1 MKKLIV
7 LMTVLLAVSFTTRA
21 DEGMWLLHM
30 LKKINEAEMQQ
41 MGLNLSAEDIYSIN
55 EASLKDAIVMLNGG
69 MCTAEVISDQGLVLT
84 NHHCAYGSIQS
95 FSSPD
100 HDYLTDGFWAYS
112 KDQEM
117 AIEDFEVSFLVRIED
132 MTAKVLAGV
141 TDEMSEE
148 ERSAMIGQA
157 MKEAEAAAVEG
168 TDFTAQVKSFFYGN
182 EFYLFVYNTYR
193 DVRLVGAPPESV
205 GKFGGD
211 TDNWMWPRHTGDFSL
226 LRIYADQDNN
236 PADYAADNKPFTPKR
251 HLKVSMDGVAADD
264 FTMIMGYPGST
275 DRYLSSFGVQQAI
288 DVYNPSVVEVRDVK
302 LKAMKKHM
310 DADKAVRIQYASK
323 YASTANYWKYYIGQT
338 KGLKRLN
345 VYGKKKSLED
355 RFQKWV
361 AKDPKREAKYGEAI
375 PMISAYYEAT
385 EPNVK
390 ANVYALEAG
399 LIGADITLF
408 AWRFNRTFEAAMA
421 QEDEAKRTEILSSFI
436 STADDFYKD
445 YNFDTDK
452 DVFINLM
459 TLYKENISSDNL
471 PSIFALIDKKYKGS
485 VQRFADEMYKKSI
498 MTDRT
503 RLNDFI
509 MKPNRKKF
517 DKDLAIMN
525 ALAMIEKYRA
535 SFNSP
540 AQDKYDRGY
549 RLFVDGIRKMDPDY
563 KFSPDANSTM
573 RLSYG
578 KVDGYYA
585 ADAVHYDFITTA
597 QGILDKHN
605 PNDPEFVMP
614 STLIE
619 LLKKRQY
626 GKWADENGELVVCFI
641 SGNDIT
647 GGNSGSPV
655 LNANGDLI
663 GLAFDGNW
671 EAMSGDIAF
680 EPELQ
685 RTISVDIR
693 YVMFIIDKM
702 AGAQNLIDEIDFV
715 KAPPVKPM
723 PQNVKAEVELN

>member
-1 MKKLIV
+1 MKMKKLIV

-275 DRYLSSFGVQQAI
+275 DRYLSSYGVQQAI

-361 AKDPKREAKYGEAI
+361 AKDPKRETKYGEAV
-375 PMISAYYEAT
+375 PMISEYYKAT

-421 QEDEAKRTEILSSFI
+421 QEDEAKRTEILTSFA

-445 YNFDTDK
+445 YNLDTDK

-459 TLYKENISSDNL
+459 TMYKENISSENL
-471 PSIFALIDKKYKGS
+471 PSIFAFIDKKYKGS
-485 VQRFADEMYKKSI
+485 VQRFADAMYDKSI

-509 MKPNRKKF
+509 AKPKRKKF

-605 PNDPEFVMP
+605 PDDPEFVMP

-626 GKWADENGELVVCFI
+626 GQWADENGELVVCFI
-641 SGNDIT
+641 S
-647 GGNSGSPV
+647 
-655 LNANGDLI
+655 
-663 GLAFDGNW
+663 
-671 EAMSGDIAF
+671 
-680 EPELQ
+680 
-685 RTISVDIR
+685 
-693 YVMFIIDKM
+693 
-702 AGAQNLIDEIDFV
+702 
-715 KAPPVKPM
+715 
-723 PQNVKAEVELN
+723 